1 MSKLIALVIGAWTM
15 YCTMIGSYGGA
26 VIILVLYVLAVAL
39 DPFELK
45 CKKGTTAANSRV
57 QK

>member
-1 MSKLIALVIGAWTM
+1 MSKLIALV
-15 YCTMIGSYGGA
+15 IGSYGGA